1 MSLQAEADGLNSI
14 YRTAASFVASRAG
27 LEPRGLLTAEQLR
40 VCSEEKVGG
49 LLVVGSYVPKTTAQ
63 LKSLLE
69 GSDIF
74 PLELSVK
81 DIIEAV
87 RSVKDANSIN
97 SQLRTI
103 IMNSANMID
112 KAILSG
118 EHVVMYTT
126 RDFLH
131 GTTLTEAAAVSDTLT
146 EIVKNI
152 KPKPAFLV
160 AKGGITSHDIAFK
173 SMNISTARVV
183 GQIEPGVPVWKVN
196 EQTEGPE

>member
-1 MSLQAEADGLNSI
+1 MCSAEKI
-14 YRTAASFVASRAG
+14 
-27 LEPRGLLTAEQLR
+27 
-40 VCSEEKVGG
+40 GG
-49 LLVVGSYVPKTTAQ
+49 LLVVGSYVPKTTVQ

-74 PLELSVK
+74 PLELNVK
-81 DIIEAV
+81 DIIDAL
-87 RSVKDANSIN
+87 RSVKDSNSIN

-103 IMNSANMID
+103 IIKSANIID

-152 KPKPAFLV
+152 KPKPAFIV

-173 SMNISTARVV
+173 SMNISTARVI

-196 EQTEGPE
+196 GSTGVLIL